1 MGQVYLIGLSV
12 VIGFI
17 FNKLNIPIPW
27 ILGGIIGVLVLQIAR
42 VKGFFWKREW
52 RMYALVVVGYGIG
65 RYVNPKVIEQVS
77 EEGVGIVS
85 ATLIAVLMAII
96 ISMAMTKYEHLDFHS
111 VLMGIMPG
119 GFTQMTA
126 MLDED
131 TRVDPNI
138 VTVYQSL
145 RLLTIEICIPF
156 LVLTFL
162 DAKTAV
168 DSGSLA
174 VHDGISFWLIIP
186 FCVLGAV
193 LADKL
198 GLATPFLVGPLLVS
212 GIVALVWGPLD
223 SPPGLLMTIAQL
235 SIGIYVGV
243 GLDLEHL
250 KALAK
255 TLPAT
260 FLGIFVMLAMC
271 MAFAS
276 GLAYFYGFDLITAF
290 LAMAPGGIA
299 EMCLTGMS
307 VGANVAII
315 LTYQLF
321 RMLFISFVVPVAL
334 KKYFGVPEKTP
345 LKME

>member
-1 MGQVYLIGLSV
+1 MGQVYLISLSV
-12 VIGFI
+12 VIGFLLS
-17 FNKLNIPIPW
+17 KLHIPIPW
-27 ILGGIIGVLVLQIAR
+27 ILGGILATLILQLAR
-42 VKGFFWKREW
+42 VKGFYWKRQW
-52 RMYALVVVGYGIG
+52 RMYALIVVGYGIG
-65 RYVNPKVIEQVS
+65 RYVNVQVLTQIKS
-77 EEGVGIVS
+77 QGIGIVS
-85 ATLIAVLMAII
+85 ATLVAVISCVFVSVIMA
-96 ISMAMTKYEHLDFHS
+96 KFVHLDLHS
-111 VLMGIMPG
+111 LVMGIMPG

-212 GIVALVWGPLD
+212 GIVALGWGPLD

-243 GLDLEHL
+243 GLDLAHL